1 MHLLSLWRSVLG
13 DSSVIHCLSSQ
24 HNNPYLTEILPRLT
38 TTLLTILF
46 VNPVLSSSNRY
57 IVKKTLMGILLD
69 QNVTQMIRHIDAFS

>member
-24 HNNPYLTEILPRLT
+24 HNSPYLTEILPHLT

>member
-24 HNNPYLTEILPRLT
+24 HNNPYLTEILPHLT

-46 VNPVLSSSNRY
+46 FERCQLHVVLFQQVFS
-57 IVKKTLMGILLD
+57 KKKP
-69 QNVTQMIRHIDAFS
+69 S